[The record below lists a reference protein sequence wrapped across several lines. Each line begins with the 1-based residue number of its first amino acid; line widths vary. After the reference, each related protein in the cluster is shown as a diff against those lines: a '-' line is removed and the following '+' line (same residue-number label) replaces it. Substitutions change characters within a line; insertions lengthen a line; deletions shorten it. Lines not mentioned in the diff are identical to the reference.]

1 MCACGVSVC
10 VCARARTCVCVSYID
25 FHQVLH
31 LSKFQKDPFSIL
43 QVRTFFMDQSIVKEV
58 M

>member
-1 MCACGVSVC
+1 MCVH
-10 VCARARTCVCVSYID
+10 ARVCVSYIN

-43 QVRTFFMDQSIVKEV
+43 QVRTFSMDQSIVKEFEV